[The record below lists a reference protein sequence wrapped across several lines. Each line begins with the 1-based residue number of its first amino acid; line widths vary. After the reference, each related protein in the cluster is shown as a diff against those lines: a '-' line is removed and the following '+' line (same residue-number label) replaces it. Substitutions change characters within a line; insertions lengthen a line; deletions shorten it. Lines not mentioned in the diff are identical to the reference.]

1 MALSKLIAI
10 TGRQIDGR
18 GCLGMLRDTLEK
30 PPQIALIVLVARRA
44 WLPSRDPAC
53 AIDFAQEVVLSQIGR
68 KQQSARDVSVRL
80 FRKEKR
86 PESSH
91 RDAYEPDLFVTM
103 SERGVDDVFPEAAEN
118 RPLCVVAIR
127 GSSENRID
135 VHPAR
140 AKGVVKSVVEEGALV
155 VAEARQKHHD
165 ASAGMG
171 RVCEPVDRAH
181 GRRCR
186 KDQTAAGA

>member
-1 MALSKLIAI
+1 
-10 TGRQIDGR
+10 
-18 GCLGMLRDTLEK
+18 
-30 PPQIALIVLVARRA
+30 LVARRA

-80 FRKEKR
+80 FRKEKG

-91 RDAYEPDLFVTM
+91 RDAYDPDLFVTM
-103 SERGVDDVFPEAAEN
+103 SERGVDDVCPEAAEN

-135 VHPAR
+135 VQSAR
-140 AKGVVKSVVEEGALV
+140 AKGVVKSVVEESALV
-155 VAEARQKHHD
+155 VAETPRRIDRHGT
-165 ASAGMG
+165 SLRAG
-171 RVCEPVDRAH
+171 
-181 GRRCR
+181 
-186 KDQTAAGA
+186 